1 MKFRLPPV
9 YICEKD
15 EIELL
20 SQIVRDMVKK
30 LGLELV
36 FERHHLII
44 EGDSQNFINNVVA
57 DYSNALLE
65 SLIFDLMQYKVNIK

>member
-1 MKFRLPPV
+1 MKFRLPPIQ
-9 YICEKD
+9 ICEKD

-30 LGLELV
+30 LGIELV
-36 FERHHLII
+36 FERHHLIV

-65 SLIFDLMQYKVNIK
+65 NLIFDLMQYKVNIK

>member
-1 MKFRLPPV
+1 
-9 YICEKD
+9 
-15 EIELL
+15 
-20 SQIVRDMVKK
+20 MVKK